1 MTFPLGHYMPIED
14 EIQSASNVDRENAGL
29 ARGQRFANNVTIKA
43 MVKLNPEQRQAV
55 EHGDGPLLVIA
66 GPGSGKTRVIAER
79 IVHLLESVPHLQPEN
94 ILALTFTD
102 KAAGEMK
109 RRVRNS
115 LPEIEK
121 SPFIATFHAFCYHVL
136 RERHFERQ
144 LLNKVDVWIFLRRR
158 MEQLGLEYYQ
168 KLAEPG
174 AFLHDLNDFFSRC
187 QDELIEPDEF
197 DAFVQ
202 KSGKDLAR
210 QARAADPAERMRLEQ
225 EAGKKQELARVFRLS
240 RQLLEASGRSS
251 LGSVIPE
258 AVRLFDREPEVLG
271 RYRAK
276 FRYVLVDEFQDTN
289 FAQVELLRRLLAPPS
304 NITAVGD
311 DDQAIYRFRG
321 AAHGAFEMFGRAF
334 PGHQT
339 VYLHR
344 NYRSTKR
351 ILRAADV
358 VIARNDRSVQK
369 PRLKT
374 DKEEGQP
381 VYLLHSPETRSE
393 AFWVAE
399 EVARLAS
406 RGTKLG
412 EVAVLYR
419 AHAHRDL
426 LVEEFRRR
434 KIPFAI
440 RGLSVLSTVI
450 IRDLVAYLRLVDSP
464 HDNISLTRVLIATD
478 WRFPEELG
486 IEIRRQA
493 AKNRTS
499 LYDALEARERSL
511 FSNDLKN
518 TGWPELKKLLRHLK
532 HSSER
537 VPATALFDEVVAQL
551 DMTFLPGD
559 TDQTYVNA
567 LRNFLS
573 DWEKNSETRK
583 LREFMEYFQYF
594 VEAGGKIEAPEPAEA
609 SGAVQMMTV
618 HAAKGLEF
626 PVVFILS
633 VSPRRFPHP
642 EQKALIEFPDELRKG
657 PPPPADIHLQ
667 EERRLFY
674 VAATRAEQR
683 LYVSS
688 VAKSGRKPS
697 VFVDDLLSDPVL
709 RARDMEGIEVPE
721 IAPAEA
727 SSAAPRRPRAVAQ
740 GARQPGLFPTAS
752 DSGRIHPPLAEWA
765 ARPPAL
771 ETDGKLRLS
780 ATAIEDYLSC
790 PLKFKFNHYLKIPTG
805 PQPALTFGNIM
816 HSSVRH
822 YFKLRRKA
830 LPEFAEVEAFYRAS
844 WKDAGFEDSY
854 QEQTYK
860 KAGIDQLRRFV
871 AEQNARPLVADAV
884 KMEQHFSLDLGDV
897 VLEGRI
903 DQINPLGEMAGESRH
918 APARRPPVELVDYK
932 TGKPRSQK
940 DADKSL
946 QLSVYALAARHHLGL
961 EPERLTFY
969 NLSNNQPV
977 SSVRTDRDLE
987 EVRSQVREVA
997 ADIRRMIFPPTPGF
1011 ICKYCDFV
1019 PICPAHEEEF

>member
-1 MTFPLGHYMPIED
+1 MPIEN
-14 EIQSASNVDRENAGL
+14 EIYRGGGGTSQDVLL
-29 ARGQRFANNVTIKA
+29 ARARRFANNVPIKA

-55 EHGDGPLLVIA
+55 EHGEGPLLVIA
-66 GPGSGKTRVIAER
+66 GPGSGKTRVITER
-79 IVHLLESVPHLQPEN
+79 IVHLLESTPQLQPEN

-109 RRVRNS
+109 RRVRES
-115 LPEIEK
+115 LPGMEAL
-121 SPFIATFHAFCYHVL
+121 PFIATFHAFCYHVL
-136 RERHFERQ
+136 RERHFDRQ
-144 LLNKVDVWIFLRRR
+144 LLDKVDVWIFLRQR
-158 MEQLGLEYYQ
+158 MEQLGLEFYQ

-197 DAFVQ
+197 DSYVQ
-202 KSGKDLAR
+202 ALSKHLETE
-210 QARAADPAERMRLEQ
+210 ARAADRAECERLEQ
-225 EAGKKQELARVFRLS
+225 EIGKKKELARVFRAS
-240 RQLLEASGRSS
+240 RQLLDAAGRSS

-258 AVRLFDREPEVLG
+258 AVRLFDLEPDVLG
-271 RYRAK
+271 RYRQR

-289 FAQVELLRRLLAPPS
+289 FAQVELLRCLAAPPF

-321 AAHGAFEMFGRAF
+321 AAHGAFKMFGQTF

-339 VYLHR
+339 IYLNR
-344 NYRSTKR
+344 NYRSSRR

-358 VIARNDRSVQK
+358 VIARNDRYVQK
-369 PRLKT
+369 PKLKSE
-374 DKEEGQP
+374 KEEGLP
-381 VYLLHSPETRSE
+381 LYLLQSAEPRSE

-399 EVARLAS
+399 EIARLAS

-412 EVAVLYR
+412 DVAVLYR
-419 AHAHRDL
+419 AHTHRDL

-434 KIPFAI
+434 KMPFAI

-464 HDNISLTRVLIATD
+464 HGNISLTRVLVSTA
-478 WRFPEELG
+478 WRFPEELAF
-486 IEIRRQA
+486 EIRRDA
-493 AKNRTS
+493 AKSRSS
-499 LYDALEARERSL
+499 LYDALLTREQAL
-511 FSNDLKN
+511 FASDVKT
-518 TGWPELKKLLRHLK
+518 TGWPELKKLLSDLK
-532 HSSER
+532 HFGARAR
-537 VPATALFDEVVAQL
+537 VTTLFDELIAQL
-551 DMTFLPGD
+551 GLAFLPSD
-559 TDQTYVNA
+559 PDQGYVNA
-567 LRNFLS
+567 FRNFLAE
-573 DWEKNSETRK
+573 WEKKSETGR
-583 LREFMEYFQYF
+583 LAEFMEYFQYF

-609 SGAVQMMTV
+609 SGAIQMMTV

-633 VSPRRFPHP
+633 VSPRRFPHS
-642 EQKALIEFPDELRKG
+642 EQKPVIEFPDELRKG
-657 PPPPADIHLQ
+657 PEPPPDIHLQ

-688 VAKSGRKPS
+688 VGKHGRKPS
-697 VFVDDLLSDPVL
+697 VFVDDLLSDPAI
-709 RARDMEGIEVPE
+709 RARDIERIEVPDVPPDE
-721 IAPAEA
+721 PKAPVPA
-727 SSAAPRRPRAVAQ
+727 RPRAAPQ
-740 GARQPGLFPTAS
+740 AARQRGLFEEPV
-752 DSGRIHPPLAEWA
+752 DSGRVYPPLAEWA

-771 ETDGKLRLS
+771 DPDGKLRLS

-790 PLKFKFNHYLKIPTG
+790 PLKFKFSHFLKIPTG

-816 HSSVRH
+816 HSCVRH
-822 YFKLRRKA
+822 YFKLRRTA
-830 LPEFAEVEAFYRAS
+830 VPEFGEVEAFYQAS
-844 WKDAGFEDSY
+844 WKAAGFEDSY

-860 KAGIDQLRRFV
+860 KAGIEQLRLFV
-871 AEQNARPLVADAV
+871 EDQNARPVAADGI
-884 KMEQHFSLDLGDV
+884 KMEQHFALDLDDV

-903 DQINPLGEMAGESRH
+903 DQINPLGMLAGKSGH

-969 NLSNNQPV
+969 NLTNNQPV
-977 SSVRTDRDLE
+977 SSVRTEKDLE
-987 EVRSQVREVA
+987 EVRRQVREVA
-997 ADIRRMIFPPTPGF
+997 AEIRRLLFPPTPGF
-1011 ICKYCDFV
+1011 VCKFCDFV

>member
-1 MTFPLGHYMPIED
+1 MSCLRGHEG
-14 EIQSASNVDRENAGL
+14 SR
-29 ARGQRFANNVTIKA
+29 NNVPIKT

-55 EHGDGPLLVIA
+55 EHGEGPLLVIA
-66 GPGSGKTRVIAER
+66 GPGSGKTRVITER
-79 IVHLLESVPHLQPEN
+79 IVHLLESTPQLQPGN

-109 RRVRNS
+109 RRVRDS
-115 LPEIEK
+115 LPELETA
-121 SPFIATFHAFCYHVL
+121 PFISTFHAFCYHVL
-136 RERHFERQ
+136 RERHFDRE
-144 LLNKVDVWIFLRRR
+144 LLDKVDVWIFLRRR
-158 MEQLGLEYYQ
+158 MEQLGLEFYR

-174 AFLHDLNDFFSRC
+174 AFLHDLMDFFSRC

-197 DAFVQ
+197 DSYVQ
-202 KSGKDLAR
+202 ALSKRLETE
-210 QARAADPAERMRLEQ
+210 ARAADRAECERLEQ
-225 EAGKKQELARVFRLS
+225 EIGKEKELARVFRAS
-240 RQLLEASGRSS
+240 RQLLEAAGRSS

-258 AVRLFDREPEVLG
+258 AVRLFDLEPDVLG
-271 RYRAK
+271 RYRQR

-289 FAQVELLRRLLAPPS
+289 FAQVELLRRLAAPPF
-304 NITAVGD
+304 NITGVGD

-321 AAHGAFEMFGRAF
+321 AAHGAFKMFGQTF

-339 VYLHR
+339 IYLNR
-344 NYRSTKR
+344 NYRSSRR

-358 VIARNDRSVQK
+358 VIARNDRYVQK
-369 PRLKT
+369 PKLKSK
-374 DKEEGQP
+374 KEEGQP
-381 VYLLHSPETRSE
+381 VYLLQSAEPRSE

-399 EVARLAS
+399 EIARLAS

-412 EVAVLYR
+412 DVAVLYR
-419 AHAHRDL
+419 AHTHRDL

-434 KIPFAI
+434 KMPFAI

-464 HDNISLTRVLIATD
+464 HDNISLTRVLVSTA
-478 WRFPEELG
+478 WRFPEELAF
-486 IEIRRQA
+486 EIRRDA
-493 AKNRTS
+493 AKSRSS
-499 LYDALEARERSL
+499 LYDALLTREQAL
-511 FSNDLKN
+511 FASDVKA
-518 TGWPELKKLLRHLK
+518 TGWPELKKLLSDLK
-532 HSSER
+532 R
-537 VPATALFDEVVAQL
+537 FAARAPVAGLFDELIAQL
-551 DMTFLPGD
+551 GLSFLPSD
-559 TDQTYVNA
+559 PDQSYVNA
-567 LRNFLS
+567 FRNFLAE
-573 DWEKNSETRK
+573 WEKKSETGR
-583 LREFMEYFQYF
+583 LAEFMEYFQYF
-594 VEAGGKIEAPEPAEA
+594 VEAGGKIEAPEPAET

-633 VSPRRFPHP
+633 VSPRRFPHT
-642 EQKALIEFPDELRKG
+642 EQKPVIQFPDELRKG
-657 PPPPADIHLQ
+657 PEPPPDIHLQ

-688 VAKSGRKPS
+688 VGKHGRKPS
-697 VFVDDLLSDPVL
+697 VFVDDLLSDPAI
-709 RARDMEGIEVPE
+709 RARDIERIEVPDVPPDE
-721 IAPAEA
+721 PKAPVPA
-727 SSAAPRRPRAVAQ
+727 RPRAAPQ
-740 GARQPGLFPTAS
+740 AARQRGLFEEPV
-752 DSGRIHPPLAEWA
+752 DSGRVYPPLAEWA

-771 ETDGKLRLS
+771 DPDGKLRLS

-790 PLKFKFNHYLKIPTG
+790 PLKFKFNHFLKIPTG

-816 HSSVRH
+816 HSCVRH
-822 YFKLRRKA
+822 YFKLRRTA
-830 LPEFAEVEAFYRAS
+830 VPEFGEVEAFYQAS
-844 WKDAGFEDSY
+844 WKAAGFEDSY

-860 KAGIDQLRRFV
+860 KAGIEQLRLFV
-871 AEQNARPLVADAV
+871 EDQNARPVAADGI
-884 KMEQHFSLDLGDV
+884 KMEQHFALDVDDV

-903 DQINPLGEMAGESRH
+903 DQINPLGMLAGESGH

-969 NLSNNQPV
+969 NLTNNQPV
-977 SSVRTDRDLE
+977 SSVRTEKDLE
-987 EVRSQVREVA
+987 EVRRQVREVA
-997 ADIRRMIFPPTPGF
+997 AEIRRLLFPPTPGF
-1011 ICKYCDFV
+1011 VCKFCDFV